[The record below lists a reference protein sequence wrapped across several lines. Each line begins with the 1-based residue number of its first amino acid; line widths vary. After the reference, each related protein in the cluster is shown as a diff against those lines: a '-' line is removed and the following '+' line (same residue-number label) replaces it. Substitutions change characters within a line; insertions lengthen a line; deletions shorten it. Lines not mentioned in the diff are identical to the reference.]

1 MRRRDGEIEFDA
13 PQFRGRTRMLT
24 AVLGL
29 VAIALLVRS
38 VQLQVFDRQFIVEAG
53 ATCATR
59 ATPR

>member
-1 MRRRDGEIEFDA
+1 MRRRDGENRVRR
-13 PQFRGRTRMLT
+13 PQFRGRARMLA

-38 VQLQVFDRQFIVEAG
+38 VQLQVFDREFIIEQ

-59 ATPR
+59 ARPR